1 MSTSEKKAKDLISN
15 IQIKQSIA
23 EIGKSIFPRTKD
35 QIKNIPSIPTKK
47 MYSEAGKTERLN
59 FLKEQCENNLDYI
72 SGKKSFEKHEDLK
85 GNIENFI
92 GMAQVPIG
100 IAGPMLINGTQ
111 ANGDFFVPL
120 ATTEGALVASYNRG
134 MKICRESGGV
144 SAVCLTEG
152 IQRSPYFKM
161 KNIVEVGIFVEWV
174 LHQTEAFNK
183 IVSETSRYAKLDTF
197 RPNMEGNSVIFSF
210 EYTTGDAAGQNMVTI
225 CTNEIC
231 KYIIE
236 HSPVK
241 PTEWYIESN
250 YSGDK
255 KATALSFTNVRGKKA
270 VAEIVIPKEILE
282 KSLKTTAIRMADY
295 WRTSAIAL
303 VQSGSIGIHGHI
315 SNGLAALFIATG
327 QDAACIS
334 ESAIGVLRME
344 VVNEEDLY
352 VSLSLPGLIVGT
364 VGGGTGLPT
373 QRECLELMDCYGP
386 GKARKFAEICVSLAL
401 AGEISIAAAITEGY
415 FAEAHQTFGRK

>member
-1 MSTSEKKAKDLISN
+1 
-15 IQIKQSIA
+15 
-23 EIGKSIFPRTKD
+23 
-35 QIKNIPSIPTKK
+35 
-47 MYSEAGKTERLN
+47 
-59 FLKEQCENNLDYI
+59 
-72 SGKKSFEKHEDLK
+72 
-85 GNIENFI
+85 
-92 GMAQVPIG
+92 
-100 IAGPMLINGTQ
+100 
-111 ANGDFFVPL
+111 
-120 ATTEGALVASYNRG
+120 

-241 PTEWYIESN
+241 PTQWYIESN

-270 VAEIVIPKEILE
+270 VAEIVIPKEILK
-282 KSLKTTAIRMADY
+282 KSLKTTALRMSDY

-373 QRECLELMDCYGP
+373 QKECLGLMGCYGP